1 MKEASGRLL
10 RLLGLLQMRREW
22 SGQELADRLDIT
34 TRTVRRDI
42 DKLRALDYPVQAAK
56 GITGGYWLG
65 AGAEL
70 PPLLLDDEEAVAIA
84 IALRTATGSGVAGQG
99 ETALRALVKL
109 EQVLPERLR
118 NRLNALQIATVQ
130 TPETT
135 PAVAVDVLTAIA
147 AACRDQQRVR
157 FRYAGSD
164 MTRTVERHQLV
175 SWGRRWYLVAWDGGR
190 ADWRTF
196 RVDRMELKTPVG
208 PRFTPRALPGDDAAA
223 FVACGIAQ
231 RWPFRA
237 TLRLHAPAESDAA
250 RATATYGSL
259 EPVDEHSCLLH
270 IGSEDARSL
279 TFLLGALTIDF
290 DVVDG
295 PELARELRA
304 TAERF
309 AAAASAGLREGK

>member
-1 MKEASGRLL
+1 ML

-22 SGQELADRLDIT
+22 SGQDLADRLGIT

-84 IALRTATGSGVAGQG
+84 IALRTATDSGVAGQS

-109 EQVLPERLR
+109 EQVLPDRLR
-118 NRLNALQIATVQ
+118 NRLDALQIATVQ

-135 PAVAVDVLTAIA
+135 PAIGADVLTTIA
-147 AACRDQQRVR
+147 AACRDEQRLR
-157 FRYAGSD
+157 FHYAGSE
-164 MTRTVERHQLV
+164 TPRTVEPHQLV
-175 SWGRRWYLVAWDGGR
+175 SWGRRWYLVAWDVGR
-190 ADWRTF
+190 EDWRTF
-196 RVDRMELKTPVG
+196 RVDRMEPKTPVG
-208 PRFTPRALPGDDAAA
+208 PRFLPRALPGDDAAA
-223 FVACGIAQ
+223 FVAAGIAQ

-237 TLRLHAPAESDAA
+237 TLRLHASADSDAA
-250 RATATYGSL
+250 RATATYGRL
-259 EPVDEHSCLLH
+259 EPVDDHHCLLH

-279 TFLLGALTIDF
+279 TFLLGALTVDF
-290 DVVDG
+290 DVLDN
-295 PELARELRA
+295 PELARDLRA
-304 TAERF
+304 TAARF
-309 AAAASAGLREGK
+309 AAAAEGIEPQGYRAPRS